1 MILASM
7 KLESKYSHFIDAS
20 IVNEDL
26 KTSVTQL
33 VAISMALETKPQWVP
48 VKWLG

>member
-1 MILASM
+1 MNNMILASM

-20 IVNEDL
+20 IVNDDL

-33 VAISMALETKPQWVP
+33 VAISMVSSFCLALS
-48 VKWLG
+48 